1 MKSVEKSR
9 KLAKY
14 KEKTKKYRESCL
26 SCPIVASF
34 FEKFPYN
41 RKKGDFMIGEKIKNK
56 RKELNLTQE
65 YLAKEL
71 NISRQAVSKWEKGVS
86 EPSMDNLVKLSE
98 IFGVDIDYFKK
109 DSGKDENSDPSI
121 FWNILYAA
129 IGLAFYF
136 IYYFGIVEGALNKD
150 PKQMPFLILTI
161 FLAISVIA
169 FPQAVKDMGNKLEDT
184 DYFTFSKLILPVVF
198 IISPFIVFY
207 YIFKKES

>member
-1 MKSVEKSR
+1 MKSVEKSH

-14 KEKTKKYRESCL
+14 KEKTKKYRENCL

-98 IFGVDIDYFKK
+98 IFGVDIDYFRK
-109 DSGKDENSDPSI
+109 DSGEDENSTSSI
-121 FWNILYAA
+121 FWDILYAA

-169 FPQAVKDMGNKLEDT
+169 LPQAVKDMGNKLEDT